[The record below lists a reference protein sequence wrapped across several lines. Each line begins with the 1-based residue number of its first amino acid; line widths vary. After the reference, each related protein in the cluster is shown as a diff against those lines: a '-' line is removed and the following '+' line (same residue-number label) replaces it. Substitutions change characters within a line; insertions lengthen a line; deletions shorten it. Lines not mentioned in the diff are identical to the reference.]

1 MFWFVALPFRPPGI
15 FRFGRFADAVGAVQP
30 AAEIDHL
37 APLAA
42 EWAKGRTIFLRH
54 VEDFS
59 AGWAFER
66 RHNENL
72 LHPPRVA
79 VRCYALE
86 SGLDLDSDFAGVLSF
101 LSVLS
106 FFSFFAFP
114 SIASF
119 SALAAFLYPSER

>member
-1 MFWFVALPFRPPGI
+1 MFWFVTLRFRLPGI
-15 FRFGRFADAVGAVQP
+15 LRFGRFADAVGAVQP

-42 EWAKGRTIFLRH
+42 EWAKGRIIFLRH

-79 VRCYALE
+79 FRRYVLD
-86 SGLDLDSDFAGVLSF
+86 SDLDLDSAFAGVLSF

-106 FFSFFAFP
+106 FLPFP
-114 SIASF
+114 STASF

>member
-1 MFWFVALPFRPPGI
+1 MFWLVSFSFRLPGI
-15 FRFGRFADAVGAVQP
+15 FRFGRFADAVGAVEP

-42 EWAKGRTIFLRH
+42 EWAKGRIIFLRH

-79 VRCYALE
+79 VRRYALD
-86 SGLDLDSDFAGVLSF
+86 SGLDLDSDFAGALSF

-106 FFSFFAFP
+106 FLPFP
-114 SIASF
+114 STASF